1 MTLQSSGAI
10 SFSEIQTEFGG
21 SNPISISEYYRG
33 GDNVLDHNT
42 DIPESGA
49 IALSDF
55 YDGQNAAPSYTVT
68 ATSYT
73 VTVGG
78 GGAIG
83 LQAGGESPASS
94 NIDFITISTLG
105 NGQKFGD
112 LIVASFDG
120 ICCLGGTT
128 RALFGGGAQP
138 SGWSDRIMYV
148 TFATK
153 GNAADYGDLT
163 TAMREPAPVNNTT
176 RGIYCGGNTPS
187 DLSNTINIK
196 LKSCGVYNTV

>member
-1 MTLQSSGAI
+1 A
-10 SFSEIQTEFGG
+10 
-21 SNPISISEYYRG
+21 
-33 GDNVLDHNT
+33 
-42 DIPESGA
+42 PELYSPTGKPLA
-49 IALSDF
+49 S
-55 YDGQNAAPSYTVT
+55 
-68 ATSYT
+68 
-73 VTVGG
+73 G
-78 GGAIG
+78 GGAGQIG

-120 ICCLGGTT
+120 ISCIGGAT

-187 DLSNTINIK
+187 DLSNIMQYVTIATIGNATDFGDLSVTRK
-196 LKSCGVYNTV
+196 KAAGVSSTTRGCVGGGE